1 MAALQFNAIQS
12 TTQNYLEIYDVTND
26 LVILRDGTVA
36 LLLTTNSLNFGLLSE
51 EEQDSIIYTYA
62 GLLNSLSFPIEI
74 VIRSQKK
81 DISVYLH
88 YVEELEQKNPMP
100 IRKTQIRR
108 YREFIQELVKE
119 RNILDKKFYIAI
131 PFAGASLSLSGAIPN
146 IKKKET
152 FSLDK
157 AYVLEKAKTDLEPK
171 RDHLIAQF
179 ARIGLYARQL
189 TTQEIIH
196 LMYTIYNPGTSEGQ
210 RMTDTGSYT
219 TPLVEASLQGVM
231 SQPALQSFTKD
242 ADVGEKTSPA
252 IASAPTALGSAPQAQ
267 TPIPAQALPPVQ
279 LEEKPIVQQPAPT
292 PSLQPE
298 KTSGTVRI
306 IPPGEPVKI
315 QPPSAPITPTM
326 PGASAQAPISVV

>member
-88 YVEELEQKNPMP
+88 YVEELKQKNPMP

-146 IKKKET
+146 IKKEKT

-242 ADVGEKTSPA
+242 ADMGEKV
-252 IASAPTALGSAPQAQ
+252 APTPAPQAQ
-267 TPIPAQALPPVQ
+267 TPAQTPPPTQ
-279 LEEKPIVQQPAPT
+279 LEEKPIVQQSA
-292 PSLQPE
+292 QPPQSE

-315 QPPSAPITPTM
+315 QPPTMPITPTM
-326 PGASAQAPISVV
+326 PGASVPTPSTLQNLQTPTPVV